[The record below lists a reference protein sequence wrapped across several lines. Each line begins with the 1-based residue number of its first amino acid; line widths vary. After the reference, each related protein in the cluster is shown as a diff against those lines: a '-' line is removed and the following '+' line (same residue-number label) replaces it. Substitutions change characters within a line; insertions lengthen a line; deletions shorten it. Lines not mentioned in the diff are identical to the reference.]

1 MKRNQFTFYASFYDA
16 ISRIRNK
23 SARLAMYDALCAFAL
38 LGEEPNPENMPD
50 QAAIAMLLIRPNLEA
65 SLRKSKSRQE
75 KMQQMKMVDQE
86 ESCATSFRNKGEDES
101 ECEVECKVELE
112 VECECEC
119 ECKVENEC
127 LNTHSECAEPFEIFW
142 SAYPKKV
149 DKSGAKRAFRGVEV
163 PVQQLVSALQEQ
175 QRSSQ
180 WNADGGRYIPNAAT
194 WLSRKGWEDK
204 LPVAGEKVPKGA
216 TGLGPEELENIQR
229 LLREG

>member
-1 MKRNQFTFYASFYDA
+1 M
-16 ISRIRNK
+16 
-23 SARLAMYDALCAFAL
+23 
-38 LGEEPNPENMPD
+38 PE
-50 QAAIAMLLIRPNLEA
+50 QVSIVFSLIRPTLVV
-65 SLRKSKSRQE
+65 SLRKAKYRAKIAEDNGQDNGRDNFCNKKENEVEGE
-75 KMQQMKMVDQE
+75 KE
-86 ESCATSFRNKGEDES
+86 REDER
-101 ECEVECKVELE
+101 E
-112 VECECEC
+112 
-119 ECKVENEC
+119 VENEC
-127 LNTHSECAEPFEIFW
+127 LNTHSECAEPFEICW

-149 DKSGAKRAFRGVEV
+149 DKSGAKRAFKGVEV

>member
-23 SARLAMYDALCAFAL
+23 SARLLIYDALCQYAL
-38 LGEEPNPENMPD
+38 MGEEPDLEAMPE
-50 QAAIAMLLIRPNLEA
+50 QVSIVFSLIRPTLLV
-65 SLRKSKSRQE
+65 SLRKAKYRAKIAEDNGQ
-75 KMQQMKMVDQE
+75 DNGRDNF
-86 ESCATSFRNKGEDES
+86 CNKKEN
-101 ECEVECKVELE
+101 EVEGEKERE
-112 VECECEC
+112 NERE
-119 ECKVENEC
+119 VENEC

-149 DKSGAKRAFRGVEV
+149 DKSGAKRAFKGVEV